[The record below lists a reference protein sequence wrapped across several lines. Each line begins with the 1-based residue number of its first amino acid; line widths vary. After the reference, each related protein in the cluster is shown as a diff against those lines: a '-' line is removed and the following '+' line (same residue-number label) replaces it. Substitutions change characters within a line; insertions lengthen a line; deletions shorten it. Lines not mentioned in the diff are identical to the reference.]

1 MIDCAP
7 NRIVA
12 GIALV
17 NINQII
23 QFKILEKKLLPN
35 GQVSNE
41 GAQWKMAL
49 PFSVNQT
56 GVFLGEDYHTITW
69 NNRSVDLGSVIDLN
83 RVVTGVRFRVTNSHL
98 CLEIRVT
105 DFEYSTGLLKNPR
118 HSPWI
123 GNTHQTRNKLEPLRP
138 DNPIKTEKKSR
149 PIVGE
154 NFYIDFQPSDVE
166 KDAAQSTIPFI
177 DATPLESIT
186 PLNGIGLQYKTQIG
200 YGGFIAPTLIVFDS
214 GLYITPITSF

>member
-1 MIDCAP
+1 M
-7 NRIVA
+7 
-12 GIALV
+12 

-41 GAQWKMAL
+41 HVEWRTAS
-49 PFSVNQT
+49 PFHINQT

-69 NNRSVDLGSVIDLN
+69 NNRSIDLGTVDDLN

-98 CLEIRVT
+98 RLEIRVT
-105 DFEYSTGLLKNPR
+105 DFEYSTGLLKNVR

-123 GNTHQTRNKLEPLRP
+123 GNTHQTRVKLQPLRP
-138 DNPIKTEKKSR
+138 DNPIKTVKKSM

-154 NFYIDFQPSDVE
+154 SFYIDFQPSDVE
-166 KDAAQSTIPFI
+166 KDAAQSTIPFL
-177 DATPLESIT
+177 DATPLESYT
-186 PLNGIGLQYKTQIG
+186 PLNGVGLQYKTQIG

-214 GLYITPITSF
+214 GLYITPINNF